1 MRRRSG
7 PVCRIICWAGHCRA
21 VPPKV
26 RLYRCMEHG
35 VLGGVLGEL
44 FLGDIGA
51 SPEEKPSSRIF
62 TAWTAND
69 IFAKYLLVHDTYSGA
84 SLRALPRGR
93 PSGVESIQTSIEPIP
108 MRRH

>member
-1 MRRRSG
+1 
-7 PVCRIICWAGHCRA
+7 
-21 VPPKV
+21 
-26 RLYRCMEHG
+26 MEHG

-62 TAWTAND
+62 TDWTAND
-69 IFAKYLLVHDTYSGA
+69 VFAKYLLVHDTHSGA

-93 PSGVESIQTSIEPIP
+93 PSGGGKHPDINRANSNAPSLT
-108 MRRH
+108 RRDTRNKA